1 VEAKLFLD
9 RVAARLGRAG
19 RRSTPPVLAAPL
31 PESYAASPLGVASV
45 DRAERFKQE
54 LELVGCKVTFAASLA
69 DVHAALRAE
78 LAAWNARR
86 LVSWALA
93 ELEGWKVDEL
103 LAEAGCAA
111 YAGPTGDRSGT
122 FAELCQQAD
131 LGITTVDFAI
141 VGTGTLAL
149 AAGPGRPRAVS
160 LVPTVHLALVRETQL
175 VDRLGQAFD
184 GFRDSGR
191 IVSSNVTF
199 ITGPS
204 RTSDIENDLSIGVH
218 GPAAVSVILWRDR
231 ATSARSG

>member
-1 VEAKLFLD
+1 MEAKLFLD
-9 RVAARLGRAG
+9 RVAARLGRAATRSAPPAAAG
-19 RRSTPPVLAAPL
+19 RL

-54 LELVGCKVTFAASLA
+54 LELVGCKVTFASSLA
-69 DVHAALRAE
+69 SVHAALRAE
-78 LAAWNARR
+78 LAAWKAQR
-86 LVSWALA
+86 LVSWALL
-93 ELEGWKVDEL
+93 ELEGWKVEQL

-111 YAGPTGDRSGT
+111 YPGPAADRSGA
-122 FAELCQQAD
+122 FAELCQKAD
-131 LGITTVDFAI
+131 LGITTVDFGI
-141 VGTGTLAL
+141 VNTGTLAI

-160 LVPTVHLALVRETQL
+160 LVPTVHVALVRETQL

-191 IVSSNVTF
+191 VLSSNVIF

-231 ATSARSG
+231 ATSARPE